1 VPGRQLGV
9 ADFYF
14 ARDPRML
21 GERRRTSSGS
31 GGSPLIRGIN
41 GIEIRSTGEALEII
55 ARSTRQITVDLRRGG
70 QTILL
75 NYLIQ

>member
-1 VPGRQLGV
+1 M
-9 ADFYF
+9 F
-14 ARDPRML
+14 
-21 GERRRTSSGS
+21 GEYRRTSSGS
-31 GGSPLIRGIN
+31 GGSHLIRGIN
-41 GIEIRSTGEALEII
+41 RVEIRSTGEALEII